1 MEKQIDI
8 YLIEYKQLAVYC
20 NTPDIEEQ
28 EIEILATSYDNA
40 RRIFY
45 DNLRDEIEEDGYTV
59 WIMDI
64 TIIPAK

>member
-1 MEKQIDI
+1 MQKQIDT

-28 EIEILATSYDNA
+28 EIETLATSYDNA

-45 DNLRDEIEEDGYTV
+45 DNLRDEIEIDGYTV

-64 TIIPAK
+64 TIIPVS